1 MRPISLYVCE
11 KWYNSIV
18 ADKWWRRLFERY
30 LGWQGIA
37 RGGLNVYKVSGDH
50 QELLTA
56 HSDELARLLAESIDA
71 VLPESSEKQVGL
83 NYYETAV

>member
-11 KWYNSIV
+11 KWYNSVV
-18 ADKWWRRLFERY
+18 AGKWRRLFERY

-37 RGGLNVYKVSGDH
+37 RGGLNIYKVSGDH
-50 QELLTA
+50 QALLTA

-71 VLPESSEKQVGL
+71 VLPVSSEKQVGL